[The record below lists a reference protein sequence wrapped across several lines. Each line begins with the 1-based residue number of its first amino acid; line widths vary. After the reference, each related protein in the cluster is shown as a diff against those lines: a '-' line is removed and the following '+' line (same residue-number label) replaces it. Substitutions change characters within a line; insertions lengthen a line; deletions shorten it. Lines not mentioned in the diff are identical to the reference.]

1 MTCPRRVQPY
11 RRPPVRTA
19 PRSEQP
25 RPCRH
30 PGAAPRTP
38 TTGRRPERPSGLE
51 RQTTATR
58 PRATPWSASRH
69 SGAPTDPA
77 SPASRGGS
85 RYPVT
90 GLRPRRL
97 GRPGAPFG
105 ETGAHQPRP
114 ADSAGVAQWQSPSLP
129 SWPCGFD
136 SRHPLHATSRDTVHR
151 CLATSFTCPARRRGE
166 RPQPDSGLGDRPRR
180 LGKRQRVQPPLK
192 ADRPAVLVAPAVPET
207 ELAQPPPGPLA
218 VTHHIGPM
226 TKSETGEP
234 DASSWAPLTS
244 WTRARI
250 IGPPTLA
257 SMGLAPRPKKL
268 PFMSCQTASRPTD

>member
-1 MTCPRRVQPY
+1 MPLGV
-11 RRPPVRTA
+11 
-19 PRSEQP
+19 
-25 RPCRH
+25 
-30 PGAAPRTP
+30 
-38 TTGRRPERPSGLE
+38 PS
-51 RQTTATR
+51 
-58 PRATPWSASRH
+58 P
-69 SGAPTDPA
+69 
-77 SPASRGGS
+77 
-85 RYPVT
+85 
-90 GLRPRRL
+90 
-97 GRPGAPFG
+97 
-105 ETGAHQPRP
+105 
-114 ADSAGVAQWQSPSLP
+114 P

-226 TKSETGEP
+226 TKSERGEP

-250 IGPPTLA
+250 
-257 SMGLAPRPKKL
+257 MGHRRWHRWGWRLGRRSRHSCRARQLPARRLTAVHRCGHSAANPR
-268 PFMSCQTASRPTD
+268 FRRCSRGGTSET